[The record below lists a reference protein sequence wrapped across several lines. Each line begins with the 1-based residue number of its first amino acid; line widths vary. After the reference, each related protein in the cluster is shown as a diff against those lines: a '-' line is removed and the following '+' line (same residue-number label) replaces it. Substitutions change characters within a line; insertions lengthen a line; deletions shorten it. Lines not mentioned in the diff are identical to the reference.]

1 MSGITEM
8 MKNEQKIDAHIF
20 SSELLKMKF
29 SFGRKELISVSII
42 DLLAKLCQD

>member
-29 SFGRKELISVSII
+29 SFGRKEGTH
-42 DLLAKLCQD
+42 